1 MLSNSENVLQLD
13 DVTEDDDVSVMVLRP
28 KKSIVH
34 WEDIDAPSLH
44 WTKLS
49 KCPFALFRSLI
60 FLRNQ
65 PALLLLSVKPTDLD
79 FVVSSLCTQFAR
91 RLQSSVRRPVAVV
104 MASFYSGSIVD
115 WMPPGVRGVCDIGV
129 PYE

>member
-49 KCPFALFRSLI
+49 KCPSALFRSLI
-60 FLRNQ
+60 F
-65 PALLLLSVKPTDLD
+65 
-79 FVVSSLCTQFAR
+79 FA
-91 RLQSSVRRPVAVV
+91 QSTST
-104 MASFYSGSIVD
+104 SFAFS
-115 WMPPGVRGVCDIGV
+115 
-129 PYE
+129 EAH